1 MARPS
6 RTRLD
11 QPKSSARSSLRPQY
25 DPEMFGRWSEK
36 VARFIG
42 SARFIGWMTLFV
54 VVWLLWNTLAPDDL
68 RFDPFPFIFLTLM
81 LSLQASYAAPLILLA
96 QNRQTDR
103 DRVQYQEDRTMTE
116 RLVADTEYLTREIAS
131 IRIATGDLATRD
143 FLRGEVRDLAEEL
156 AELLSSGAANP
167 EGQDGRGGAEV
178 TNKH

>member
-1 MARPS
+1 MARSSS

-11 QPKSSARSSLRPQY
+11 QPRRARTSLRPHY
-25 DPEMFGRWSEK
+25 DPEMFGRWSEAI
-36 VARFIG
+36 ARFLG
-42 SARFIGWMTLFV
+42 SARFIAWMTVFV
-54 VVWLLWNTLAPDDL
+54 AVWLLWNTLAPQSL

-96 QNRQTDR
+96 QNRQADR

-116 RLVADTEYLTREIAS
+116 RLVADTEYLTREIAT

-156 AELLSSGAANP
+156 AELLTTDAAKP
-167 EGQDGRGGAEV
+167 AGQDGLGGADV
-178 TNKH
+178 TNRH